1 MEYDEATD
9 RITVP
14 VVIEIEPDRVRLLH
28 ETATTG
34 SFEEKADAILARFVA
49 RGLRAQLGVGNLLTG
64 QKVVNIDFVDDASNA
79 VMDESGAYPEIPTVP
94 SDDLDSVITAAKD
107 LLGSLQVTATE
118 ANAIL
123 ASPELTQALRSL
135 DKSLANV
142 DRITT
147 DAREAGI
154 GPLIT
159 QLRAVAAS
167 ADSALKEA
175 DATLT
180 AAEGA
185 VDGRRADGGDLAGTI
200 RELKTAA
207 RSVRVLADYLETHP
221 ESLLRGRSEA
231 AKQ

>member
-1 MEYDEATD
+1 
-9 RITVP
+9 
-14 VVIEIEPDRVRLLH
+14 LLH

-34 SFEEKADAILARFVA
+34 SFEEKAYTILARLVA
-49 RGLRAQLGVGNLLTG
+49 RGLRAQLGVGNLITG
-64 QKVVNIDFVDDASNA
+64 QKVVNLDFVDGAADATMN
-79 VMDESGAYPEIPTVP
+79 EGGTYPEIPTAP

-107 LLGSLQVTATE
+107 LLGDLHVTATK
-118 ANAIL
+118 ANTIL
-123 ASPELTQALRSL
+123 ASPEVTQALRSL
-135 DKSLANV
+135 DKSLANL

-154 GPLIT
+154 GPLIG
-159 QLRAVAAS
+159 QLHDVAAS
-167 ADSALKEA
+167 ADSALKA
-175 DATLT
+175 ANATLV

-231 AKQ
+231 AK